1 MLVKIN
7 LDEILEYVQNGEDCK
22 VEINKDGEAYT
33 LSTNAG
39 GYDDTILTQNL
50 EAYDYEECESVE
62 GYTEWLEDC
71 FQNELEAD
79 DEVIKLELVK

>member
-22 VEINKDGEAYT
+22 VEVSADGQAYVLDQEAT
-33 LSTNAG
+33 